1 MKRNNSHSKSA
12 TKAAKPVVTLDEC
25 SVKYSQ
31 KITAKKLN
39 QNVKGNLKLLK
50 NISFS

>member
-1 MKRNNSHSKSA
+1 MKKNNSENKPA

-25 SVKYSQ
+25 SVKYSE

-39 QNVKGNLKLLK
+39 QNVEGNLKLLK